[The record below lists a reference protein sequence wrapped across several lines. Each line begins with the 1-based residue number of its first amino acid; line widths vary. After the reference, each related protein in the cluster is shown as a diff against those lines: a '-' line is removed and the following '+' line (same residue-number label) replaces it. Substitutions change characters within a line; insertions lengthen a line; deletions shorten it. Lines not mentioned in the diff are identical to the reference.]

1 MKKKIA
7 LFLALSVSG
16 TCYMYGKEA
25 KVTFEELPQKAQTF
39 VNANFKEQP
48 IKEIVKSTEEEID
61 TYKVSLKNKTAIEF
75 DQTGTWNEV
84 KVKKGA
90 IPNTLLPT
98 TISEYIK
105 NNYSSMPIKKVE
117 NDGYNIEVKLKNNM
131 ELDFNVDGELVKKEV
146 QK

>member
-84 KVKKGA
+84 KVKGA

-105 NNYSSMPIKKVE
+105 NNYSSMPIKEVE